1 MRLLRAEGG
10 RGLAVKGPEA
20 DRLRRYWDG
29 HARSYDRQMAFLDR
43 KVFGDS
49 RRWVC
54 HGAVGNVLEVGIG
67 TGLNLDSYPAD
78 VSITGV
84 DLSPEMLD
92 HARRRAAASGRTVSL
107 HVGDAHRLEFPD
119 AAFDTVVCTFALC
132 AIPDDRR
139 AIAEMWRVLRPGGRL
154 RLADHVVSTS
164 APVRLLQRM
173 LELVTIPT
181 GGEHF
186 RRRPLLHLRDQGF
199 VIEQRERFKLGIV
212 ERVVARKPDA

>member
-1 MRLLRAEGG
+1 MRLLRTEGG
-10 RGLAVKGPEA
+10 RGLAVRGPETE
-20 DRLRRYWDG
+20 RLRRYWDQ

-54 HGAVGNVLEVGIG
+54 HGAAGNVLEVGIG

-92 HARRRAAASGRTVSL
+92 HARRRAATSGRAVSL
-107 HVGDAHRLEFPD
+107 HVGDAS
-119 AAFDTVVCTFALC
+119 FDTVVCTFALC
-132 AIPDDRR
+132 AIPDHRR

-199 VIEQRERFKLGIV
+199 VIEQQERFKLGIV
-212 ERVVARKPDA
+212 ERVVARKPGA

>member
-1 MRLLRAEGG
+1 MR
-10 RGLAVKGPEA
+10 GPE
-20 DRLRRYWDG
+20 DVERLRRYWDRHSG
-29 HARSYDRQMAFLDR
+29 SYDKQMAFLDR

-49 RRWVC
+49 RQWVC
-54 HGAVGNVLEVGIG
+54 GGAVGEVLEVGIG

-84 DLSPEMLD
+84 DLSPAMLD
-92 HARRRAAASGRTVSL
+92 HARRRAATTGRRVSL
-107 HVGDAHRLEFPD
+107 QVGDAHRLEFPD
-119 AAFDTVVCTFALC
+119 ATFDTVVCTFALC

-139 AIAEMWRVLRPGGRL
+139 AVAEMWRVLRPGGQL

-164 APVRLLQRM
+164 APARLLQRM

-186 RRRPLLHLRDQGF
+186 RRRPVLHVRDRGF
-199 VIEQRERFKLGIV
+199 VIERQERFTLGIV
-212 ERVVARKPDA
+212 ERVVARKPGA

>member
-1 MRLLRAEGG
+1 MR
-10 RGLAVKGPEA
+10 GPEA
-20 DRLRRYWDG
+20 ERLRRYWDK
-29 HARSYDRQMAFLDR
+29 HAGSYDRQMAFLDR

-49 RRWVC
+49 RQWVC
-54 HGAVGNVLEVGIG
+54 HGAVGDVLEVGIG

-84 DLSPEMLD
+84 DLSPEMLE
-92 HARRRAAASGRTVSL
+92 HARRRAATSGRTVSL
-107 HVGDAHRLEFPD
+107 QVGDAHRLEFPD

-164 APVRLLQRM
+164 APARLLQRM

-186 RRRPLLHLRDQGF
+186 RRRPVLHVRDQGF
-199 VIEQRERFKLGIV
+199 VIEQQERFRLGIV
-212 ERVVARKPDA
+212 ERVVAGKPGA

>member
-1 MRLLRAEGG
+1 MR
-10 RGLAVKGPEA
+10 GPEVE
-20 DRLRRYWDG
+20 RLRRYWDK
-29 HARSYDRQMAFLDR
+29 HSRSYDKQMAFLDR

-49 RRWVC
+49 RQWVC
-54 HGAVGNVLEVGIG
+54 HGAAGDVLEVGIG

-84 DLSPEMLD
+84 DLSPEMLG
-92 HARRRAAASGRTVSL
+92 HARRRAAASGRPVTL
-107 HVGDAHRLEFPD
+107 RVGDAHRLEFPD
-119 AAFDTVVCTFALC
+119 ASFDTVVCTFALC

-164 APVRLLQRM
+164 APARLLQRT

-186 RRRPLLHLRDQGF
+186 RRRPVRHVRDQGF
-199 VIEQRERFKLGIV
+199 VIEQQERFTLGIV
-212 ERVVARKPDA
+212 ERVVARKPGAPE